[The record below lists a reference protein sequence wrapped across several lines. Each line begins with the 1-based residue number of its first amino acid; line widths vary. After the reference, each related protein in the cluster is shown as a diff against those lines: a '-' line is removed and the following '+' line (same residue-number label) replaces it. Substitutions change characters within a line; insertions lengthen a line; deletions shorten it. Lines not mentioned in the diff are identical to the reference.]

1 MKQFINK
8 QNNKLR
14 VVPKLE
20 GEVVM
25 KIKYICLIGLCS
37 IIFTPSVHAASL
49 DSEKIQQEADERSA
63 NSTIVESGSLY
74 EYVSSLCSNAVITDY
89 HDGTVSVDLTNSK
102 VHTSYSDSFNFL
114 WLACRILGSQKF
126 LPDYKEISFSYMEG
140 DVVATLNIYD
150 YIGIDDFTSS
160 LMCIGINDT
169 SISSMI
175 KLSYNDIF
183 HNFDYKNKSNQAY
196 GEIAEKYGINYDSGF
211 DPKPNDYWWILS
223 SYDPHILFSFE
234 DNKAVINYKNN
245 LSDSYN
251 DGYNMFKEV
260 RDSTGRYS
268 IVTDIPGGLSFDSI
282 DVVCFNQNS
291 DDHLFDFSTTFQ
303 VDRTWKNTVTIFN
316 GEEFKKGILAASEE

>member
-1 MKQFINK
+1 MK
-8 QNNKLR
+8 R
-14 VVPKLE
+14 
-20 GEVVM
+20 
-25 KIKYICLIGLCS
+25 KIIGLICLCS
-37 IIFTPSVHAASL
+37 LISAVPTSASSI
-49 DSEKIQQEADERSA
+49 DMDKIEQEANERSE
-63 NSTIVESGSLY
+63 NSTILTSGDFY
-74 EYVSSLCSNAVITDY
+74 DYVSTLCPGAIITDY
-89 HDGTVSVDLTNSK
+89 HDKTVSVDLTDVKIDNM
-102 VHTSYSDSFNFL
+102 YSDSFNFL
-114 WLACRILGSQKF
+114 WLACRILGTQKF

-140 DVVATLNIYD
+140 DAVATLNVYD

-183 HNFDYKNKSNQAY
+183 HNFDYENKSNQAY

-316 GEEFKKGILAASEE
+316 GEEFKKGIVAASEE